1 LFQQWKLSKFAS
13 QICNYRFLK
22 RDSISPDRDVCII
35 VTLCVPHAFVG
46 FKYMSSSSIEFL
58 MTVYQINHNKLI
70 STKIRTGK
78 NNFFF
83 LNFLQSLNFMNELL
97 HHLHSFRTFGH
108 LWCKRRCRTH
118 FMMAVL
124 INHWTWMWFS
134 NFYIILSEHK
144 MVRLHSSAKPAL
156 IALRSCIVHVT
167 QFIFMEYHDQSQ
179 KIIKEIH
186 YITKLILILMSF
198 YRDLHVHVIVDSKEI

>member
-1 LFQQWKLSKFAS
+1 MYVSLWHCVYLMHLWVLNICHQALLNFLWQFIKLTTTNWFQLKLGQA
-13 QICNYRFLK
+13 
-22 RDSISPDRDVCII
+22 
-35 VTLCVPHAFVG
+35 
-46 FKYMSSSSIEFL
+46 
-58 MTVYQINHNKLI
+58 
-70 STKIRTGK
+70 KI
-78 NNFFF
+78 FFF

-97 HHLHSFRTFGH
+97 HLHSFRTFGH

-118 FMMAVL
+118 FMTAVL